1 MPLKYVREIIYPT
14 VSIMNILTLIFTVG
28 LAVPIYVWAKAKN
41 LPFVIL
47 YIIFMLLTWL
57 QRFRTFLKIV
67 LCDVLYIIFFF

>member
-14 VSIMNILTLIFTVG
+14 IRFMNILTLIFTVG

-47 YIIFMLLTWL
+47 YIIFMLLYL
-57 QRFRTFLKIV
+57 ASAI
-67 LCDVLYIIFFF
+67 

>member
-47 YIIFMLLTWL
+47 YIIFMLLYL
-57 QRFRTFLKIV
+57 ASAI
-67 LCDVLYIIFFF
+67 

>member
-47 YIIFMLLTWL
+47 YIIFILLYL
-57 QRFRTFLKIV
+57 ASAI
-67 LCDVLYIIFFF
+67 